1 MHYSVTRCI
10 PAAVGLLVLAIA
22 TPVEAQEPEW
32 SSARPDGHAPIGVM
46 ADHTHERGEMML
58 SYRYMYMDMD
68 GNRTGTSEV
77 TTADVLA
84 DYPVSPLSMPM
95 NMSMFGLM
103 YAPSDRVTLTFMLP
117 YLSYSMDH
125 ETGMGGLFTTESSG
139 ISDLKASALI
149 GLFNKD
155 RQEMHIQA
163 GLSLPTGSIEQ
174 EDVTPMSMGQP
185 VELPY
190 PMQLGSGTLDV
201 LLGLTYLG
209 QADNWSWG
217 VQASGVI
224 RTGTNDND
232 YQLGN
237 VGKLTAWYARR
248 WNGWVSTSLRVAGS
262 SWGNIDGANPA
273 LNPMMTPTA
282 DPSLRGGTRFDA
294 LAGFNFK
301 VTGGALKGQ
310 RVAIEAGI
318 PFYQDLD
325 GPQLQTKWLIVAG
338 WQYAFSLY

>member
-1 MHYSVTRCI
+1 MHFSATRWI
-10 PAAVGLLVLAIA
+10 PAVIGVLCLTSVMPAN
-22 TPVEAQEPEW
+22 AQEPKW
-32 SSARPDGHAPIGVM
+32 SSGRPDGHAPIGVM
-46 ADHTHERGEMML
+46 GDHTHERGEMML

-103 YAPSDRVTLTFMLP
+103 YAPSNRVTLSFMLP

-125 ETGMGGLFTTESSG
+125 QTGMGGLFTTESSG
-139 ISDLKASALI
+139 FSDLKASALI
-149 GLFNKD
+149 RLFNKD
-155 RQEMHIQA
+155 RQAMHVQA
-163 GLSLPTGSIEQ
+163 GLSFPTGSIDQ
-174 EDVTPMSMGQP
+174 QDVTPMSMGQAVP
-185 VELPY
+185 LPY

-209 QADNWSWG
+209 QNDNWSWG
-217 VQASGVI
+217 VQGSGVI

-232 YQLGN
+232 YRLGN
-237 VGKLTAWYARR
+237 AGSLTGWYARR
-248 WNGWVSTSLRVAGS
+248 WSQWVSTSIRVAGS
-262 SWGNIDGANPA
+262 SWGNIDGADPA
-273 LNPMMTPTA
+273 LNPAVAPTA
-282 DPSLRGGTRFDA
+282 DPSLRGGTRLDA
-294 LAGFNFK
+294 LVGLNFE
-301 VTGGALKGQ
+301 VATGKLKGQ
-310 RVAIEAGI
+310 RLAVEAGI

-338 WQYAFSLY
+338 WQYAFRLY